1 MRRLDR
7 RLATAQARKDLTR
20 LLVPGKGIATIGMG
34 YTAVL
39 LVATTCIY
47 LLLYGALAACVYFGY
62 VFATER
68 AWIGLG
74 LCAWG
79 VGAVMFMLFV
89 PRRHPKGIEGPPARY
104 PQLADALAEV
114 GRSID
119 APLPHRILLTPGA
132 EAFVYT
138 RRPVRRLFRR
148 ELVLGLGAGALTL
161 LSTQDVKAILAHE
174 LAHFRH
180 GDPGL
185 HSYFRGAENALA
197 RLMEI
202 LRVEQSPSRRTI
214 GYGRGN
220 VAASGTV
227 LAELAMLLLTL
238 PVGFLWLVIHFLRLR
253 ESRTA
258 EFAADRVAA
267 QSYGTLAVINGLTGL
282 QVAANTLRNAGQSLV
297 GEMRKHGSA
306 NLYAE
311 LRNHYAGLPPELVS
325 QLRVRAAQDFRT
337 LQRTHPSTPDRLRAV
352 YGLGIPGPA
361 EPYQLARSLLV
372 PAGATTADAVETE
385 LTKLLIS

>member
-20 LLVPGKGIATIGMG
+20 LLAPGKGIATIGIG

-47 LLLYGALAACVYFGY
+47 LLLYGALAFFLYFGY

-79 VGAVMFMLFV
+79 VGAVAFMLFV
-89 PRRHPKGIEGPPARY
+89 PRRHPKGIDGPLARY

-132 EAFVYT
+132 EAFVFT

-148 ELVLGLGAGALTL
+148 ELVLGLGAGALPL

-197 RLMEI
+197 RLLEL
-202 LRVEQSPSRRTI
+202 LRVEPSPSRR
-214 GYGRGN
+214 YVRGN
-220 VAASGTV
+220 VAGAGTV
-227 LAELAMLLLTL
+227 LAELAMLLLAL
-238 PVGFLWLVIHFLRLR
+238 PVGVLWLAIHLLRLR

-267 QSYGTLAVINGLTGL
+267 QSYGTLSLINGLTGL
-282 QVAANTLRNAGQSLV
+282 QVADNTLRKAGQSLV

-337 LQRTHPSTPDRLRAV
+337 LQDTHPSTPDRLRAV
-352 YGLGIPGPA
+352 YGLAIPGPA
-361 EPYQLARSLLV
+361 EPYQPARNLLV
-372 PAGATTADAVETE
+372 PADATSADDVEIA
-385 LTKLLIS
+385 LTKILLS